1 MKFDR
6 QLPVYNWLYPLKGQE
21 LSTVGYRE
29 AYEGLDVSPIQS
41 RALYFHI
48 PFCDTICT
56 FCSLN
61 RGLGSEGDPAIERYV
76 QALLKEISLKA
87 RFSSVTAVPPR
98 VIWFGGGTPT
108 TLSADQIRRIGRAI
122 ADNFDLSRLE
132 EFTIEMEVKSV
143 TREKCEAFR
152 DIGVTKARFGLQ
164 TFNPKYR
171 DLFNITAT
179 LDQTYAAVEL
189 FHEYFTSTSFD
200 ILYGMHGQTMDEFAA
215 DVQQAID
222 LGTASCEF
230 YPINHLVTSNALH
243 TSYRGKGLDPLHYV
257 EKMGMTV
264 FLNHYMRNSG
274 WKLFNGHGYARLPGP
289 DADQDP
295 RFVSQQFYSNKY
307 HEYCWPNWDDD
318 LIGFGSSAV
327 TQTLDWTIMNDE
339 SRTNYIKALDEGSLK
354 VKVTRADHVPYER
367 GLVLTLPY
375 HGSLRKDRIPWDKVD
390 PEVIGKLA
398 ELVREGMFIETPDE
412 YVITELGWTWY
423 VNMMYYLSP
432 PGDQQVLDE
441 FVASRDRN
449 KGLSDGDRRM
459 IPVSISRTA
468 PDRAGPSGTALGE
481 TALGETALG
490 ETALGGTAAGETAA
504 DKVAA

>member
-21 LSTVGYRE
+21 LE
-29 AYEGLDVSPIQS
+29 ALGFQEVHDRLDVSPIRS

-61 RGLGSEGDPAIERYV
+61 RGLGSEGDPAIEAYV
-76 QALLKEISLKA
+76 QALIKEINTKGQIDA
-87 RFSSVTAVPPR
+87 VTAVPPR
-98 VIWFGGGTPT
+98 VMWFGGGTPST
-108 TLSADQIRRIGRAI
+108 MSADQIRRVGQAI
-122 ADNFDLSRLE
+122 KENFDLSRLE
-132 EFTIEMEVKSV
+132 EFTIEVEVKSI

-152 DIGVTKARFGLQ
+152 DIGVNKIRFGLQ

-171 DLFNITAT
+171 KLFNITAT
-179 LDQTYAAVEL
+179 LDQTYKAVDL
-189 FHEYFTSTSFD
+189 FHEHFSSCSFD
-200 ILYGMHGQTMDEFAA
+200 VLYGMHGQTMDEFAS

-243 TSYRGKGLDPLHYV
+243 TGYSGKGLRPLHYA

-274 WKLFNGHGYARLPGP
+274 FKLFNGHGYARLPEP
-289 DADQDP
+289 DNDTK
-295 RFVSQQFYSNKY
+295 FVSQRYYTNKY

-339 SRTNYIKALDEGSLK
+339 SRTSYVKNLADDHIK
-354 VKVTRADHVPYER
+354 VKVTRSDHIPYER

-375 HGSLRKDRIPWDKVD
+375 HGSLGKDRILWDKVD
-390 PEVIGKLA
+390 PGITEKLA
-398 ELVREGMFIETPDE
+398 ELVREGMFVETPDE
-412 YVITELGWTWY
+412 YQITELGWTWY

-441 FVASRDRN
+441 FVARRDRN
-449 KGLSDGDRRM
+449 KAITDGNRVM
-459 IPVSISRTA
+459 IPLSSRPA
-468 PDRAGPSGTALGE
+468 SRPAE
-481 TALGETALG
+481 
-490 ETALGGTAAGETAA
+490 
-504 DKVAA
+504 VAA